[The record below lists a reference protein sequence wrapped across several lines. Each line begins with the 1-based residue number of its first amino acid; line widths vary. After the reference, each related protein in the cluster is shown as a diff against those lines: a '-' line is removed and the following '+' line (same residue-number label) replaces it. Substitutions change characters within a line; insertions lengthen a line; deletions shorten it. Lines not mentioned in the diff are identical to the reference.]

1 MKINEEFN
9 QPYIQLR
16 TKSKA
21 PKEERIENESE
32 YYGSRKER
40 KEPKKE
46 KERTSENERIN
57 ESEIVQKGKLTYPE
71 EQSPYLAVRGNLEKG
86 TVSAPK
92 DQSSLLA
99 ERGKPE
105 KSKVTY
111 KDSRYK

>member
-32 YYGSRKER
+32 YYGSR
-40 KEPKKE
+40 